1 MSRIQNQEVDYLAD
15 LGKILFRPKQ
25 QASKDEA
32 AVQESPLQDPPFC
45 LCQRD
50 ADTKSDRL
58 GFVVALDC
66 VVSIWCPKGTEH
78 ESKAAKR

>member
-1 MSRIQNQEVDYLAD
+1 MSRIQNQEVDHLAD
-15 LGKILFRPKQ
+15 LGEILFRPKQ

-32 AVQESPLQDPPFC
+32 PVQESPLQDPPFC

>member
-32 AVQESPLQDPPFC
+32 AVQACPGQDSPFC

-66 VVSIWCPKGTEH
+66 VVSIWCPKGTEN
-78 ESKAAKR
+78 ESKAAIR